1 MSVYYHI
8 SLGEEIVIRN
18 ELNNNNSLNIF
29 RKSRSLHFTKKNSYW
44 YNIWKDIGENVIKSY
59 TIYKLTIP
67 SCLFTDNF
75 NPNKKKL
82 VRING
87 KNVEDYKK
95 LRDKKLIKNY
105 AYMRNNNVIGI
116 DMNTHYVYNNAEQTN
131 NSNGSLITY
140 EGWLFELHNDIKCEK
155 VGIYSNGKY
164 TKL

>member
-1 MSVYYHI
+1 MQVYYHI

-18 ELNNNNSLNIF
+18 ELNNNQLNIF
-29 RKSRSLHFTKKNSYW
+29 RKSRSLHFTKKDSYW

-59 TIYKLTIP
+59 TIYQLTIP
-67 SCLFTDNF
+67 SCLFTDSF
-75 NPNKKKL
+75 NPNNKKL
-82 VRING
+82 VRITG

-95 LRDKKLIKNY
+95 LRDKKLLKNY

-116 DMNTHYVYNNAEQTN
+116 DMNTHYVYNNTEQVN
-131 NSNGSLITY
+131 NSSGSNITY